1 MGSYNEAEIC
11 KLAEL
16 YLLDWWSTFIDKSGA
31 DLYIDDGLTA
41 INNAND
47 LKLDRIRKESITLFT
62 EEE

>member
-1 MGSYNEAEIC
+1 MLNWG
-11 KLAEL
+11 
-16 YLLDWWSTFIDKSGA
+16 STFIDKSGVY
-31 DLYIDDGLTA
+31 LNIDDGLTA